1 MESTQKTLL
10 RPPVV
15 HIKKKKDRKKILV
28 QIKYNWKYSDVCLF
42 VLFLSI
48 SKSQTRPEFP
58 SHLCYSHSWAAWNKL
73 VNLLRPLFHPLHRVV
88 QRLKE
93 TINLSTELGTQEA
106 LEYSLPNYYKDR
118 DLF

>member
-1 MESTQKTLL
+1 M
-10 RPPVV
+10 
-15 HIKKKKDRKKILV
+15 
-28 QIKYNWKYSDVCLF
+28 
-42 VLFLSI
+42 
-48 SKSQTRPEFP
+48 
-58 SHLCYSHSWAAWNKL
+58 